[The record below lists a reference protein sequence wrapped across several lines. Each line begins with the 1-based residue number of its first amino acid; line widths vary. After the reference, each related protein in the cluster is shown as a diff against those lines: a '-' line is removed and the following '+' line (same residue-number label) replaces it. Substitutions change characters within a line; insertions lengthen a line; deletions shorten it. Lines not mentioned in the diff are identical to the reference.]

1 MSDLII
7 GTQVYKRQKFFATVW
22 LAAPEELVVAGA
34 MRKMGMS
41 TLDRGLLARRLL
53 VSWCQ
58 EMLAEGMVGE
68 PLMRIK
74 AELDRL
80 ESSSVALDEA
90 AARLPTPKTK
100 KVKVQK

>member
-1 MSDLII
+1 MTDLII
-7 GTQVYKRQKFFATVW
+7 GQNAYRRDKFFATVW
-22 LAAPEELVVAGA
+22 LAKPEELVAAAA
-34 MRKMGMS
+34 MKKMGFS
-41 TLDRGLLARRLL
+41 ALDRGLLARRLL

-80 ESSSVALDEA
+80 EVSSVALDEA
-90 AARLPTPKTK
+90 ATRLPTPKTK
-100 KVKVQK
+100 EKKK